1 MTLTLN
7 LSPEEEKRL
16 RAGAQKA
23 GLDINAYLRQL
34 IERADVADTATAT
47 DLRTLAESLKEFVGV
62 IDGTPGPGDGRA
74 WSEIEAACD
83 PL

>member
-1 MTLTLN
+1 MTLTLD

-16 RAGAQKA
+16 RAGARNA
-23 GLDINAYLRQL
+23 GLDINAYLRRL
-34 IERADVADTATAT
+34 TEHIGVAGAPASMDK
-47 DLRTLAESLKEFVGV
+47 LTLAESLKEFVGV

-74 WSEIEAACD
+74 WSEIEAASD